1 MSRAIPVPP
10 QNAHRMKYRV
20 PYSETDA
27 MGRVYYANYL
37 IWLERGRTEML
48 RAMGYAYRD
57 LEARGVLLPVRQCN
71 VRYLGYAQYDDEVLL
86 ATWVS
91 NLSRARIEFTTMAF
105 NPDESNP
112 ITLGVVE
119 LACVNRQ
126 GRPMQFPDEIRA
138 AFAPFTCLAD
148 AGGAGS

>member
-10 QNAHRMKYRV
+10 ANANRMQYRV

-27 MGRVYYANYL
+27 MARVYYANYL

-48 RAMGYAYRD
+48 REMGFAYRD

-71 VRYLGYAQYDDEVLL
+71 VRYLGYAQYDDLILL
-86 ATWVS
+86 TTWVS
-91 NLSRARIEFTTMAF
+91 ALSRARIEFTTLAF
-105 NPDESNP
+105 NPDEAHP

-126 GRPMQFPDEIRA
+126 GKPVQFPDDIKQ
-138 AFAPFTCLAD
+138 AFEPFLHLAPGD
-148 AGGAGS
+148 A